1 MALVVVAFRDKLPRT
16 IQKCLPKSPIPLL
29 HQLPRRDLRTARSKV
44 SGENVKLTN
53 QKELMTLK
61 TLQVERS
68 SNKTMNNKSSEQI
81 KRVKEK
87 SPETA
92 LGKRTHRMVTAD
104 DLRECPFLSLGVSR
118 QLSTRLIKNFDIK
131 TPVEIQSLA
140 IRPISAYKNLVIH
153 SETGSGKTLAYLL
166 PVIQQ
171 AKYRCHTIIAVPT
184 RELAYQIY
192 IEARKLAPSKDL
204 ACYVGI
210 N

>member
-1 MALVVVAFRDKLPRT
+1 MASVVALRNKLPRT
-16 IQKCLPKSPIPLL
+16 IHKCLPKSPIPILY
-29 HQLPRRDLRTARSKV
+29 HFARRDLRTASSKV

-53 QKELMTLK
+53 QKEQMAMK
-61 TLQVERS
+61 TSQIER
-68 SNKTMNNKSSEQI
+68 KTVTNKSSEKI
-81 KRVKEK
+81 KGVKEK
-87 SPETA
+87 SPETE
-92 LGKRTHRMVTAD
+92 LGKKTHKMVTAD
-104 DLRECPFLSLGVSR
+104 DLREYPFLSLGVSR
-118 QLSTRLIKNFDIK
+118 QLSTRLIDNLGIK

-140 IRPISAYKNLVIH
+140 IRPISAYRNLVIH

-204 ACYVGI
+204 ACYVSVKDYFV
-210 N
+210 